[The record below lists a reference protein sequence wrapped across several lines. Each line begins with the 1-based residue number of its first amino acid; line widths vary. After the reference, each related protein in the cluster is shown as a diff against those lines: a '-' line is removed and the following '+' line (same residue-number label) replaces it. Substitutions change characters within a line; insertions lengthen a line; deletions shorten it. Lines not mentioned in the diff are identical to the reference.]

1 MPANSSQ
8 LQGLMLTIL
17 FFFPLEPAIVFEM
30 GLVGVF
36 NREVGRLAPRH
47 TAADEREELYANSQA
62 RPISTMPRS
71 EDSAPAS

>member
-47 TAADEREELYANSQA
+47 TAADK
-62 RPISTMPRS
+62 
-71 EDSAPAS
+71 